1 MALHHLF
8 TPIRVG
14 SLEVKNRV
22 VLAPLDVGLH
32 GPNGEVTDRYI
43 DFLVDRARGETGLLI
58 TEFTSVWPE
67 KRVITTSVW
76 DDRFIP
82 GLSRISEAVHA
93 AGAPVFMQ
101 IAALGGKSYV
111 EPFAPSAVESELYE
125 QVPREMTVPEIE
137 QMVECFVRGAERA
150 QKAGFD
156 GVEYHCAH
164 SYLGGQFISPHTNRR
179 DDEYGGDFQRRMK
192 FSTDVI
198 AGIRRACGD
207 GFPIGFKFSAHE
219 HLHGGVNHRYDVG
232 ETDGE
237 HLRVAKY
244 MEDIGVVYLH
254 VATTSST
261 IMKVKGF
268 VECTHPSVPPLYIKP
283 NTLVDLAA
291 EVKNSGVRVP
301 VIATGGI
308 TDPVDAEQIIA
319 EGHADM
325 VALGRTLI
333 ADGHWARKARLGE
346 NIAPCIR
353 CNFCHTFV
361 VMDRGG
367 IQCTTNPVVG
377 RENIVSFEK
386 TARSRRVVV
395 VGAGPAGLEAG
406 LRAREMGHDAVV
418 FDRRDTLG
426 GEMISASIP
435 EFKWDIKRLLKYY
448 EVEVERTGLEVRLG
462 AEVTVDTLKEEGAD
476 AVVLATGGEAIVPD
490 VPGIDDDCVVTAIDA
505 LVRWEE
511 LDIGERVMVL
521 GAGLVGY
528 EMAWHAAAQGRAV
541 TMVSRRS
548 ENEVGN
554 LEEHGTNL
562 ALLIKGTREAGV
574 RVLADSELEAVEEG
588 TAILKDADGREHAH
602 PVDKLIV
609 SRGYRPRQELKR
621 AIEKAGPGCEVLM
634 AGDCVEVRNFFDAIN
649 EGAHVVRRSLA

>member
-1 MALHHLF
+1 
-8 TPIRVG
+8 
-14 SLEVKNRV
+14 
-22 VLAPLDVGLH
+22 
-32 GPNGEVTDRYI
+32 
-43 DFLVDRARGETGLLI
+43 
-58 TEFTSVWPE
+58 
-67 KRVITTSVW
+67 
-76 DDRFIP
+76 
-82 GLSRISEAVHA
+82 
-93 AGAPVFMQ
+93 
-101 IAALGGKSYV
+101 
-111 EPFAPSAVESELYE
+111 
-125 QVPREMTVPEIE
+125 MTVPEIE

-150 QKAGFD
+150 QRAGFD

-198 AGIRRACGD
+198 AGIRQVCGD
-207 GFPIGFKFSAHE
+207 GFSIGFKFSAHE

-237 HLRVAKY
+237 HLQVAKY

-505 LVRWEE
+505 LVRWDE

-574 RVLADSELEAVEEG
+574 RVLADSELEAVEDG
-588 TAILKDADGREHAH
+588 TAILKEADGREQRH

>member
-14 SLEVKNRV
+14 PLEVKNRV

-32 GPNGEVTDRYI
+32 GPDGEVTDRYI

-82 GLSRISEAVHA
+82 GLSRISEAVHD

-111 EPFAPSAVESELYE
+111 EPFAPSAIESELYE
-125 QVPREMTVPEIE
+125 QVPREMTVPEIGH
-137 QMVECFVRGAERA
+137 MVECFARGAERA
-150 QKAGFD
+150 QRAGFD

-179 DDEYGGDFQRRMK
+179 DDEYGGDFQRRMR
-192 FSTDVI
+192 FSAEVV
-198 AGIRRACGD
+198 AGIRRACGGD
-207 GFPIGFKFSAHE
+207 FPIGFKFSAHE
-219 HLHGGVNHRYDVG
+219 HLHGGVNDRYDVG
-232 ETDGE
+232 ETDGG
-237 HLRVAKY
+237 HLQVAKY
-244 MEDIGVVYLH
+244 MEDLGVAYLH

-283 NTLVDLAA
+283 NTLVDLAS
-291 EVKNSGVRVP
+291 EVKDSGVRVP

-308 TDPVDAEQIIA
+308 TDPDDAERIIA
-319 EGHADM
+319 EGKADM

-377 RENIVSFEK
+377 RENILSFEK
-386 TARSRRVVV
+386 AARPRRVVV

-418 FDRRDTLG
+418 CDRRDSLG

-435 EFKWDIKRLLKYY
+435 EFKWDIRRLLNYY

-462 AEVTVDTLKEEGAD
+462 AEVTVETLKEEGAD
-476 AVVLATGGEAIVPD
+476 AVVLATGGEAVVPD
-490 VPGIDDDCVVTAIDA
+490 VPGIGGDCVVTAIDA
-505 LVRWEE
+505 LVRWDE

-528 EMAWHAAAQGRAV
+528 EMAWHAASLGREVA
-541 TMVSRRS
+541 MVSRRS

-554 LEEHGTNL
+554 LDEHGTNL

-574 RVLADSELEAVEEG
+574 RVLPERELKAVEDG
-588 TAILKDADGREHAH
+588 AAILRDADGREQAH

-609 SRGYRPRQELKR
+609 SRGYRPRRELER
-621 AIEKAGPGCEVLM
+621 AIEEAGLECEVLM

-649 EGAHVVRRSLA
+649 EGAHVVRTSLV